1 MGPGQN
7 HFGTGRC
14 EAGLF
19 EAADALFVSPL
30 QGSQAPATDQIQQA
44 MAAAIRAFGHS
55 GCTGRVAQ
63 EFGDHPE
70 IAAARMRWAR
80 QTLAGVAF
88 RVRLAA

>member
-7 HFGTGRC
+7 HFG
-14 EAGLF
+14 ASLF

-30 QGSQAPATDQIQQA
+30 QGSQAPTTDQIQQA
-44 MAAAIRAFGHS
+44 MDAAVQAFGHS
-55 GCTGRVAQ
+55 GCMGRVAQ

-70 IAAARMRWAR
+70 VAAPRMRWAR